1 MFGHVWYILC
11 ICMHICTNIYGVHV
25 CVCVCTVYLSISSH
39 LTSPHL
45 ISSHLISSHLIY
57 LSIRVCIT
65 SLSQN
70 VCPPRLGRAVR
81 RVNVCPSE
89 QRAPALPITSHDS
102 ESVHRTHFSSLS
114 WCQIFASVPAKK
126 SLAPAPPPKSPCL
139 TSWLLDQ
146 AGGDYYMAWQWD
158 DWFFRM
164 IF

>member
-25 CVCVCTVYLSISSH
+25 CVYCISIYLISPH
-39 LTSPHL
+39 LTSP
-45 ISSHLISSHLIY
+45 HLISSHLIY

-158 DWFFRM
+158 DWFFSHD
-164 IF
+164 FLAF

>member
-1 MFGHVWYILC
+1 MFGIYYAFACTFVRISMV
-11 ICMHICTNIYGVHV
+11 CM
-25 CVCVCTVYLSISSH
+25 CVCVLYIYLSHLTSPH

-45 ISSHLISSHLIY
+45 ISSHLIY
-57 LSIRVCIT
+57 LSFRVCIT
-65 SLSQN
+65 SLSQT

-146 AGGDYYMAWQWD
+146 AGGDYYMAWD

>member
-1 MFGHVWYILC
+1 MFGIYYAFACTFVRISMV
-11 ICMHICTNIYGVHV
+11 CM
-25 CVCVCTVYLSISSH
+25 CVCVLYIYLSH

-45 ISSHLISSHLIY
+45 TSSHLISSHL
-57 LSIRVCIT
+57 SFRVCIT
-65 SLSQN
+65 SLCQT

-102 ESVHRTHFSSLS
+102 ESAHRTHFSSLS

-146 AGGDYYMAWQWD
+146 AGGDYYMAWD